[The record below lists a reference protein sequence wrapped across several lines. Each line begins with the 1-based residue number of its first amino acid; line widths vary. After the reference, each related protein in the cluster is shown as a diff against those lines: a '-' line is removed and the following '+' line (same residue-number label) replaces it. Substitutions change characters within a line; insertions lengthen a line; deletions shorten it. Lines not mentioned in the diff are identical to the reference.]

1 MAFPCDRFTIRQL
14 MKGQTMTTKK
24 FTIIAL
30 ISTVVVVFLSVIAI
44 TTAGQAFP
52 VFQSNTETEKIQK
65 VIEES
70 YKIEA
75 KAGRDFD
82 TSKFSSV
89 FINDQRGGQLE
100 QPFIDLIT
108 SVALE
113 NEASNY
119 GYLDYKLAYYTWWGK
134 GSLQYEAIESKAK
147 SENRKMTKEEL
158 KSLFDEKGR
167 LAMPRLKGEEK
178 KPILSFTTI
187 EVNDDMA
194 IAVFDDGP
202 RTNQMTLVKVEG
214 QWFIAG
220 NKITAVHP

>member
-1 MAFPCDRFTIRQL
+1 
-14 MKGQTMTTKK
+14 
-24 FTIIAL
+24 
-30 ISTVVVVFLSVIAI
+30 
-44 TTAGQAFP
+44 
-52 VFQSNTETEKIQK
+52 
-65 VIEES
+65 
-70 YKIEA
+70 
-75 KAGRDFD
+75 
-82 TSKFSSV
+82 V

-108 SVALE
+108 SVAQE
-113 NEASNY
+113 KGASKY
-119 GYLDYKLAYYTWWGK
+119 GYLDYKLAYYTWWK
-134 GSLQYEAIESKAK
+134 NGSLQYEAIESKAK

-178 KPILSFTTI
+178 KPYLSYTTI

-194 IAVFDDGP
+194 IAIFDDGP
-202 RTNQMTLVKVEG
+202 RTNQMTLVKIEG